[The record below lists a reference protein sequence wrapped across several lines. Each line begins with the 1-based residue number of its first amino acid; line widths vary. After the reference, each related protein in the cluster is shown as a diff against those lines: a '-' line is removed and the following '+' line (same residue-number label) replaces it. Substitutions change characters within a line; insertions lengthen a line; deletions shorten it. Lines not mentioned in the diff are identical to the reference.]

1 MNVWFFM
8 KWISHLMLKRATIK
22 DEINPIKSKMYSSN
36 EKCPPLF
43 IRSRPVAAA
52 IVGTEKKKENSTMVF
67 LLIPR
72 IKPPIIVAAERETPG
87 IMATVWQSPMM
98 NDLEEEISESSSD

>member
-22 DEINPIKSKMYSSN
+22 DEINPIRSKWNSST
-36 EKCPPLF
+36 EKCLPLF
-43 IRSRPVAAA
+43 IRSRPVAAT
-52 IVGTEKKKENSTMVF
+52 IVGTDRRKENSTMVF

-72 IKPPIIVAAERETPG
+72 IKPPMIVAAERETPG
-87 IMATVWQSPMM
+87 IMATA
-98 NDLEEEISESSSD
+98 